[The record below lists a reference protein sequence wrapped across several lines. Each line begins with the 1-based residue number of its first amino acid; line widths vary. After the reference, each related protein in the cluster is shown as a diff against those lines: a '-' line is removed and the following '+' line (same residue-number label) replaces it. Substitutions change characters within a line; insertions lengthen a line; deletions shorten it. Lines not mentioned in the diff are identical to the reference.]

1 MWGRLRCR
9 FWYVFMHIM
18 FPNVDISNI
27 GTWNWLFSPLLSHS
41 QFTDCIGDDLICY
54 QRWQIESV
62 PFCEGRGVRKRD
74 YCAYRPPD
82 YLLWRGNGLGAG
94 AYGLCEGDCDKD
106 SDCIG
111 DLKCFRRSGTTPVEG
126 NYCFFKF
133 SSPYETISIPTF
145 SFCLHEK
152 YK

>member
-82 YLLWRGNGLGAG
+82 YLLHVGNDLGVG

-111 DLKCFRRSGTTPVEG
+111 DLKCFRRSCTTPVEG
-126 NYCFFKF
+126 NYSFFKF